1 MAKRKSTEDVPV
13 AGEIIDVKKAAKKE
27 KKEAKKFALTSILTY
42 VRDSSDDDLLL
53 GYVKLLTPGNRAGRS
68 SYVGSARGAVIE
80 LLVDNT
86 VVTEDEIW
94 NEFKLGRAEM
104 RKISVNLIKKVTDP
118 SKRIWVSFDPED
130 GEYTLIGHGSDVPEG
145 WTGYRPVDTED
156 IDL

>member
-1 MAKRKSTEDVPV
+1 MAK
-13 AGEIIDVKKAAKKE
+13 KKAEVTDIEKAAIKKGAKLEKRAAKKE
-27 KKEAKKFALTSILTY
+27 ALLTILDY
-42 VRDSSDDDLLL
+42 VRGSDSAETLKTELA
-53 GYVKLLTPGNRAGRS
+53 LLTPGNRAGRS
-68 SYVGSARGAVIE
+68 SYVSSARGAVIE
-80 LLVDNT
+80 LLVENT